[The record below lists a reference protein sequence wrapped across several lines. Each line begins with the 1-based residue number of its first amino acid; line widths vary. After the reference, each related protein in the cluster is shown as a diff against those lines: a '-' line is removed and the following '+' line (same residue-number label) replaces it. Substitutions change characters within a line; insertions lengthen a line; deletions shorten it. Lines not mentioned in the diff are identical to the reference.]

1 MAIKVDVRGS
11 MDRIIA
17 DVGNKKR
24 EVRSVAVPRAL
35 NKMIDQV
42 KTGAARSIRD
52 AGYKLKV
59 SDIKKGLK
67 ISRAVA
73 GNLTARVTAS
83 GNPIPLSAYGA
94 RQTAK
99 GVSVDV
105 LHGRKVITHAFIATM
120 PSGHKGVFVRVGAQ
134 HKKTTKGSRT
144 VWSGLPIKELF
155 GPSVPDGMANAAVQ
169 ETLQR
174 LVLEKFPDI
183 LRQQIDR
190 LT

>member
-1 MAIKVDVRGS
+1 MAIKIDVRGS

-17 DVGNKKR
+17 DAGKKQR
-24 EVRSVAVPRAL
+24 EVRTVAAPRAI
-35 NKMIDQV
+35 NKMIAQV
-42 KTGAARSIRD
+42 KTGAAREIRD

-67 ISRAVA
+67 LSYATA
-73 GNLTARVTAS
+73 ASLTARVTAS
-83 GNPIPLSAYGA
+83 GKPIPLSAYGA

-120 PSGHKGVFVRVGAQ
+120 PSGHKGVFVRVGNQ
-134 HKKTTKGSRT
+134 HKKTAKGSRII
-144 VWSGLPIKELF
+144 WSGLPIKELF
-155 GPSVPDGMANAAVQ
+155 GPSIPDGMANAAVQ
-169 ETLQR
+169 AALQR

-190 LT
+190 LK

>member
-1 MAIKVDVRGS
+1 MAIRIDVRGS

-17 DVGNKKR
+17 DAQKKQR
-24 EVRSVAVPRAL
+24 EVRTVAAPRAI
-35 NKMIDQV
+35 NKMIAQV
-42 KTGAARSIRD
+42 KTGAAREIRD

-67 ISRAVA
+67 LSYATA
-73 GNLTARVTAS
+73 SSLTARVTAS
-83 GNPIPLSAYGA
+83 GKPIPLAAYGA

-120 PSGHKGVFVRVGAQ
+120 PSGHKGVFIRVGKQ
-134 HKKTTKGSRT
+134 HKKRAGKGGT
-144 VWSGLPIKELF
+144 IWSGLPIKELF

-169 ETLQR
+169 AALQR

-190 LT
+190 LK